1 MLQIMLSSVKANDSS
16 LKGSVPLVLNSLFDL
31 LELRDSLQ
39 QWRVR
44 LAIGNQVCVVL
55 CFV

>member
-1 MLQIMLSSVKANDSS
+1 MLSCIKANYACLKDSVS
-16 LKGSVPLVLNSLFDL
+16 FVLNSLFDL

-44 LAIGNQVCVVL
+44 ITIGNKVYCVV
-55 CFV
+55 CGVTN